1 MLAPAA
7 MNEDA
12 TDHDEVS
19 GPVRRWLVYSCLI
32 VDVISMK
39 VFLGLL
45 GQDDGWLDAHLFF
58 FDRYSQ
64 LAVQLRRRGRIAR
77 ARQLEDLAEQH
88 YNAAPDDDP
97 PEPEAAAIAMPV
109 PSTRIVTNAVSRGH
123 MGGRNNPRETEDFTE
138 PNLAIDECS

>member
-1 MLAPAA
+1 

-19 GPVRRWLVYSCLI
+19 GPVRRWLAYSCLI
-32 VDVISMK
+32 VDVLSMK

-64 LAVQLRRRGRIAR
+64 LAVQ
-77 ARQLEDLAEQH
+77 
-88 YNAAPDDDP
+88 

-123 MGGRNNPRETEDFTE
+123 MGGRNNPRETEDSTE
-138 PNLAIDECS
+138 PNLAIDSFS